1 MATYVAELYLPR
13 GDMRER
19 SRLDRRV
26 RKATEEISAGGVPV
40 RHVRS
45 VFVPEDEIALQFF
58 EAPAA
63 EVVVEVSRRAG
74 LAYERIVEATEHL
87 FVPERD
93 VPGGKEKGTWSEQ
106 GS

>member
-1 MATYVAELYLPR
+1 MATFVVELYVPR
-13 GDMRER
+13 GDARGR
-19 SRLDRRV
+19 STLDRRV

-58 EAPAA
+58 EASAA

-74 LAYERIVEATEHL
+74 LAYERIVEVTEHL
-87 FVPERD
+87 FVPESGS
-93 VPGGKEKGTWSEQ
+93 PGGKETGT
-106 GS
+106 